1 MQIEYTIR
9 VALDSKNISGDSLL
23 AELDNYGICLSSGSA
38 CSNLESSE
46 NYVLKKM
53 GIKEI
58 DPKSV
63 IRLSLSI
70 NNSIEECE
78 YFLNKCE
85 GVVTNF
91 RQLITI

>member
-1 MQIEYTIR
+1 
-9 VALDSKNISGDSLL
+9 
-23 AELDNYGICLSSGSA
+23 
-38 CSNLESSE
+38 
-46 NYVLKKM
+46 M

-70 NNSIEECE
+70 NNSSEECE

-85 GVVTNF
+85 GVVSNF